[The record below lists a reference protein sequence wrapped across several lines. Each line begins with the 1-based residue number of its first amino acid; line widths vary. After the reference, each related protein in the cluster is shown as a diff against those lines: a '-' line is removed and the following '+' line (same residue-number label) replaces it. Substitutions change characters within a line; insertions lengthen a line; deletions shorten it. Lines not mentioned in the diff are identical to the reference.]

1 VIRFLITL
9 GVFLGNLFLSNFHDH
24 TGVFE
29 SPYCPAYILSLN
41 PQVPTEIPE
50 VVLNKSQD
58 LSREEENLKV
68 FHFCEFEIPVTPS
81 TRAPPLIS

>member
-1 VIRFLITL
+1 MIRFLITL
-9 GVFLGNLFLSNFHDH
+9 GVLLGNFFLSNFHNH

-29 SPYCPAYILSLN
+29 SQYCPAYILSLN
-41 PQVPTEIPE
+41 PQVPTEIPD
-50 VVLNKSQD
+50 VVLDKSQD

-68 FHFCEFEIPVTPS
+68 FHFCEFEISVNPS

>member
-29 SPYCPAYILSLN
+29 SQDCPAYILSLN
-41 PQVPTEIPE
+41 PQVPTEIPD
-50 VVLNKSQD
+50 VILDKSQD

-68 FHFCEFEIPVTPS
+68 FHFCEFEIPVNLS

>member
-9 GVFLGNLFLSNFHDH
+9 GVLLGNFFLSNFHNH
-24 TGVFE
+24 TWVFE
-29 SPYCPAYILSLN
+29 SQYCPAYILSLN
-41 PQVPTEIPE
+41 PQVPTEIPD
-50 VVLNKSQD
+50 VVLDKSQD

-68 FHFCEFEIPVTPS
+68 FHFCEFEISVNPS